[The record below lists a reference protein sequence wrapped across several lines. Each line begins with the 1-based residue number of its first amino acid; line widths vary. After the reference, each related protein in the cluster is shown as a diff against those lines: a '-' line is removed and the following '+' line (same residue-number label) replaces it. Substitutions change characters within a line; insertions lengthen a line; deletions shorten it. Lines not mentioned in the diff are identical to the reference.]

1 MIRAQIV
8 LEKEQHE
15 ALVQIAQEE
24 GRSLSA
30 VVREMINRGLRY
42 RQRKQILKAVQE
54 LEGDYRTDA
63 ELTEFSALDSED
75 FYNAEG

>member
-24 GRSLSA
+24 GRSISA
-30 VVREMINRGLRY
+30 VVREMIDMGLRY